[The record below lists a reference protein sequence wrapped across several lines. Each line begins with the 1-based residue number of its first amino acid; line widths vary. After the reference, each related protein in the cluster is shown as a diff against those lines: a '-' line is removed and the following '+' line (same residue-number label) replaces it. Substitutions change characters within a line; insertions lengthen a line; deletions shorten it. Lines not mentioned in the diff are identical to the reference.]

1 MQQYFDN
8 EKQNSYQLG
17 VKAANMQ
24 LKHFSSVEISWEC
37 VFDH

>member
-24 LKHFSSVEISWEC
+24 LKHFSSVKSHEC